1 MPFVSLPRQAGVSSW
16 FDIGAGRALLDAEQP
31 GILNGLRSRP
41 AQPWLWIGPVPPT
54 GERPDLQAR
63 GIRLRPGMA
72 PGSFAGDLHCTLPLP
87 LVAESVQSIVL
98 QHVPL
103 AGIEPLLAECE
114 RILMPGGRLWVY
126 ALNPFSPYRLRWRRH
141 GPQVM
146 QPLRWRALVQGAGLR
161 CLGQAGYLGTTWRVE
176 AGADA
181 EAAGSAPWRAVC
193 VIEAEKRVIAPVGPV
208 PAGVNWRRPVATI

>member
-16 FDIGAGRALLDAEQP
+16 FDIGAGRALLDVEQP

-41 AQPWLWIGPVPPT
+41 AQPWVWIGPGAPAAA
-54 GERPDLQAR
+54 RPDLQAR
-63 GIRLRPGMA
+63 GIRLHPSLLPGR
-72 PGSFAGDLHCTLPLP
+72 FQGDLDCTLPLP
-87 LVAESVQSIVL
+87 LVAESVQSIIL

-103 AGIEPLLAECE
+103 AGLELLLAECE

-141 GPQVM
+141 GLQAM
-146 QPLRWRALVQGAGLR
+146 QPLRWRSLVQGAGLR
-161 CLGQAGYLGTTWRVE
+161 CLGQAGYLGTAWRVE
-176 AGADA
+176 DGPMA

-193 VIEAEKRVIAPVGPV
+193 VIEAEKRVAAPVGPV
-208 PAGVNWRRPVATI
+208 PTGVTWRPAVTL